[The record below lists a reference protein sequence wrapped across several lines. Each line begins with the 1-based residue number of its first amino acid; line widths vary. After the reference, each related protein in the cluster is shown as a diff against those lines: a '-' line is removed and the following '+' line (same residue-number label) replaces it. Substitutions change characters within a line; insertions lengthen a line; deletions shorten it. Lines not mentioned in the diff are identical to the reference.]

1 MSLEQ
6 NSIIL
11 SELFEKIIMNPK
23 IDVCTEELKG
33 ASVLD
38 VNILRLLN
46 KNDQLPIK
54 KIGIAFGLVPSTLGS
69 AIKRLEKSNLIERKI
84 NENDLR
90 SYLICLTEHGKEVI
104 LDLIRVQEE
113 KRGKG
118 YGKWFMRELCRL
130 ADETRKE
137 IKLTPSNELGSDL
150 TRLIRFYQSF
160 GFVSVGEEMKREP
173 KC

>member
-104 LDLIRVQEE
+104 NNIIEAQKRIMKSFLKCLDEE
-113 KRGKG
+113 EQKT
-118 YGKWFMRELCRL
+118 FLELLQRML
-130 ADETRKE
+130 N
-137 IKLTPSNELGSDL
+137 S
-150 TRLIRFYQSF
+150 QS
-160 GFVSVGEEMKREP
+160 V
-173 KC
+173 

>member
-33 ASVLD
+33 ESVLD

-104 LDLIRVQEE
+104 NNIIEAQKRIMKSFLKCLDEE
-113 KRGKG
+113 EQKT
-118 YGKWFMRELCRL
+118 FLELLQRML
-130 ADETRKE
+130 N
-137 IKLTPSNELGSDL
+137 S
-150 TRLIRFYQSF
+150 QS
-160 GFVSVGEEMKREP
+160 V
-173 KC
+173 

>member
-1 MSLEQ
+1 MTLEQ

-11 SELFEKIIMNPK
+11 SDLFEKIIMNPK

-104 LDLIRVQEE
+104 NNIIEAQKRIMKSFLKCLDEE
-113 KRGKG
+113 EQKT
-118 YGKWFMRELCRL
+118 FLELLQRML
-130 ADETRKE
+130 N
-137 IKLTPSNELGSDL
+137 S
-150 TRLIRFYQSF
+150 QS
-160 GFVSVGEEMKREP
+160 V
-173 KC
+173 